1 MGSPLGL
8 TLAQIFIIVLKVNG
22 FKILCSIDVV
32 LIPLLQFSSPYH
44 ADEFKEY
51 LSSKHLTVTFSIDK
65 EKECWLPFYMFTSFL
80 EIRNLQ
86 LWKMNFSRIYTN
98 FKIFMPE
105 TYKIGLTKSL
115 LFRCFSLYSDFI
127 KFYHEVDTFVRAV
140 SRKRLKIGVEELN
153 LVQIVLDLCWGE
165 FLRETHLKS
174 TRKMMSALFL
184 PNFFSANL
192 NKLYIIRFEI

>member
-32 LIPLLQFSSPYH
+32 LIPFLQFSSPYH

-51 LSSKHLTVTFSIDK
+51 LPSKHLTVTFSIDK
-65 EKECWLPFYMFTSFL
+65 EKDGWLPFYMFTSFL

>member
-1 MGSPLGL
+1 MLITFL
-8 TLAQIFIIVLKVNG
+8 YVHIFPGNK
-22 FKILCSIDVV
+22 K
-32 LIPLLQFSSPYH
+32 
-44 ADEFKEY
+44 
-51 LSSKHLTVTFSIDK
+51 
-65 EKECWLPFYMFTSFL
+65 FTT
-80 EIRNLQ
+80 
-86 LWKMNFSRIYTN
+86 MNFSRIYTN